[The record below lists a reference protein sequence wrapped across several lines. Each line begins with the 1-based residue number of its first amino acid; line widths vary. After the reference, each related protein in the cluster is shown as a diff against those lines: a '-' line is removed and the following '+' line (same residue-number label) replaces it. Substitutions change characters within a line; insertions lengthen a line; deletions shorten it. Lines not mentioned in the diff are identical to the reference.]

1 MNDTIVN
8 IFIEMNDTTVKI
20 KKKKK
25 FYSISILVF
34 YSIFL
39 SFWLLNPIKH
49 LKTSMPLLSNIYLS
63 KIILYMISCENFD
76 FDFWYKASTISL
88 F

>member
-20 KKKKK
+20 IKKILFY
-25 FYSISILVF
+25 FYSSFLF
-34 YSIFL
+34 YFF

-49 LKTSMPLLSNIYLS
+49 LKTSIPLLSNIYLS

-76 FDFWYKASTISL
+76 FDFWYKASTVSL

>member
-20 KKKKK
+20 IKKK

-34 YSIFL
+34 YSIFF

-49 LKTSMPLLSNIYLS
+49 LKTSMPLLNNIYLS

-76 FDFWYKASTISL
+76 FDF
-88 F
+88 

>member
-20 KKKKK
+20 IKKK

-34 YSIFL
+34 YSIFF

-63 KIILYMISCENFD
+63 KIILYMISCEHFD
-76 FDFWYKASTISL
+76 FDFWYKASTVSL

>member
-20 KKKKK
+20 IKKK

-34 YSIFL
+34 YSIFFFFL
-39 SFWLLNPIKH
+39 IVKPNKTFENKDAAFKSYLL
-49 LKTSMPLLSNIYLS
+49 
-63 KIILYMISCENFD
+63 E
-76 FDFWYKASTISL
+76 
-88 F
+88 